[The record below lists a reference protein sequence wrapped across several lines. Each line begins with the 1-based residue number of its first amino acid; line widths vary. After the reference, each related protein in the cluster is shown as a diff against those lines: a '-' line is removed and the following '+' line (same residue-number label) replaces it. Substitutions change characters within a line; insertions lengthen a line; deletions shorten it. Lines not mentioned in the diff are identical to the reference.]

1 MVDCAGFKFKIILK
15 KHIFE
20 KISYMKKLF
29 PIFILVLLLS
39 VTSCQTRV
47 VSVQKPMKDNSLELY
62 QKYTIQTNDAK
73 ITKMQVLKVDEQ
85 NIYGK
90 TKTGESVTINRVDVR
105 EVKKLEL
112 LPSIAIGVAAIAAVI
127 FVPI

>member
-1 MVDCAGFKFKIILK
+1 
-15 KHIFE
+15 
-20 KISYMKKLF
+20 MKKLF

-90 TKTGESVTINRVDVR
+90 TKTGESVTINRADVR
-105 EVKKLEL
+105 EVKKREL
-112 LPSIAIGVAAIAAVI
+112 LPSIAIGVAAVAAVI

>member
-90 TKTGESVTINRVDVR
+90 TKTGESVTINRADVR
-105 EVKKLEL
+105 EVKKREL
-112 LPSIAIGVAAIAAVI
+112 LPSIAIGVAAVAAVI

>member
-1 MVDCAGFKFKIILK
+1 
-15 KHIFE
+15 
-20 KISYMKKLF
+20 MKKLF
-29 PIFILVLLLS
+29 SIFILILLLS
-39 VTSCQTRV
+39 VTSCQTIV

-73 ITKMQVLKVDEQ
+73 ITKMEVLKVDDQ

-90 TKTGESVTINRVDVR
+90 TKTGESVTINRAEVR
-105 EVKKLEL
+105 EIKKLEL
-112 LPSIAIGVAAIAAVI
+112 IPSIAIAVAAVTAVI

>member
-39 VTSCQTRV
+39 ITSCQTRV

-127 FVPI
+127 IVPI